1 MCFKCG
7 FSVIVSCWILVRCVF
22 VGFAVFRT
30 NSFFLF
36 FDRFIPCKAINFVG
50 TSACCVRR
58 VLLELCHKQISRIS
72 RNKRSICGIGE
83 ICVREKSSD
92 AARNVPTPL
101 LLIAHCSPLKIM
113 FLLSKRKWK
122 RKTFLCSLIITKRGQ
137 KRAKMRQKGLLKVPS
152 WKKIIFQLRKN
163 IFPTGK

>member
-1 MCFKCG
+1 MCFT
-7 FSVIVSCWILVRCVF
+7 
-22 VGFAVFRT
+22 AFRT

-36 FDRFIPCKAINFVG
+36 FDRFIPCKASNFVG

-72 RNKRSICGIGE
+72 RNKRSICGMGE

-92 AARNVPTPL
+92 TARNVPTPSL
-101 LLIAHCSPLKIM
+101 LTAHR
-113 FLLSKRKWK
+113 SKSFFCRNKNENVKLFWY
-122 RKTFLCSLIITKRGQ
+122 SLIITIRGQ
-137 KRAKMRQKGLLKVPS
+137 KRTKMRQKGVLKVPS